1 VMEGWPGDVLSLLTL
16 ALHWEMRMTVME
28 GWPGDVLS
36 LLSLYLLLS
45 SALRSLSLSL
55 YISVFLSLSSLLS
68 PGFSSGSLCSLYV
81 LGSVFPLLWPENG
94 LSSRVR
100 ASRSW
105 GTNASVSVRRTGAEN
120 LLPSVQFLF
129 LRLVVFPVLLPL
141 WKQRNG
147 NVMEDWW
154 ASCFLPPLLV
164 VSLVFPPQ
172 FFFSV
177 FLSLFLFR
185 FLPVFL
191 FLPQSCSPASLPL
204 PSFYKARDRL
214 AL

>member
-1 VMEGWPGDVLSLLTL
+1 MVETDSVSLFFFSPAPLLIYFCSSPPCLSVFPPFVLSPAFFL
-16 ALHWEMRMTVME
+16 WFV
-28 GWPGDVLS
+28 S
-36 LLSLYLLLS
+36 LS
-45 SALRSLSLSL
+45 SLFRLLLSLSL
-55 YISVFLSLSSLLS
+55 LLVHSLL
-68 PGFSSGSLCSLYV
+68 PV
-81 LGSVFPLLWPENG
+81 L
-94 LSSRVR
+94 
-100 ASRSW
+100 
-105 GTNASVSVRRTGAEN
+105 
-120 LLPSVQFLF
+120 LF
-129 LRLVVFPVLLPL
+129 LRLVVFPMLLPL